1 MIRISLIYITGRAKS
16 GPKLVFNIEP
26 TSKKE
31 EALIKPPDL
40 TPIKLLY
47 SEEEIWIRLQIREFI
62 FRFGDI
68 YGFDNRLLSS
78 LQNVQG
84 DWRIKKFGA
93 YIVWQFLT
101 IMHNT
106 SNFEYLQEREEES
119 IPSLAKKILNDWI
132 VDKKLNNLYYDREG
146 KHSAMLDI
154 LISEGMTGQRWQAIA
169 ELLSKAEFK
178 DIPVPTTRDI
188 KQKERCNESNDE
200 ECDMM
205 DVDEDKEREEFA
217 NHIKK
222 YQKSKNRNLIS
233 SEDEI
238 KMINMLLEL
247 LLYDNQI
254 RQNLLAAGKNT
265 MTKELRDEA
274 LEFKKYQKDWTQEN
288 LVNVS
293 NRTSLSN
300 RIHLLQATKG
310 KEKELQKARSDLDT
324 LETLIRDENQN
335 LFRKKLELA
344 IHTQKAEKRLQNLGC
359 DMFGNE
365 YWMFNDIMDHLNNA
379 AGFRN
384 SEPYW
389 AYGIIIIG
397 RGYTNSDDKRWWS
410 IHGKENLKL
419 LSKWAAHES
428 KKVNE
433 HQEDMKRITNGINE
447 RIDYLVSLEN
457 VIYGEDFFQ

>member
-1 MIRISLIYITGRAKS
+1 MYK
-16 GPKLVFNIEP
+16 
-26 TSKKE
+26 
-31 EALIKPPDL
+31 
-40 TPIKLLY
+40 
-47 SEEEIWIRLQIREFI
+47 
-62 FRFGDI
+62 
-68 YGFDNRLLSS
+68 
-78 LQNVQG
+78 
-84 DWRIKKFGA
+84 
-93 YIVWQFLT
+93 
-101 IMHNT
+101 T
-106 SNFEYLQEREEES
+106 SNFEYLHEKEDES
-119 IPSLAKKILNDWI
+119 IPTLAKKILNDWI
-132 VDKKLNNLYYDREG
+132 IDKKLDNLYYDREG
-146 KHSAMLDI
+146 KHNAMLDV
-154 LISEGMTGQRWQAIA
+154 LISEGMTGQRWQAMG
-169 ELLSKAEFK
+169 ELLSAAEFK
-178 DIPVPTTRDI
+178 DIPVPTSRDI
-188 KQKERCNESNDE
+188 KRKGKSRESDDE
-200 ECDMM
+200 EDDMM
-205 DVDEDKEREEFA
+205 EVDEDEEREEFV
-217 NHIKK
+217 NNIKK

-265 MTKELRDEA
+265 MTKELRDEV
-274 LEFKKYQKDWTQEN
+274 LEFKKYQKDWAQEN
-288 LVNVS
+288 LINVS

-300 RIHLLQATKG
+300 RINLLQATKG
-310 KEKELQKARSDLDT
+310 KEKELQQARSDLDT
-324 LETLIRDENQN
+324 LETLIRDESQN

-344 IHTQKAEKRLQNLGC
+344 IHTQKAEKRLKHLGC

-397 RGYTNSDDKRWWS
+397 PGYIDSKDTKWWS

-419 LSKWAAHES
+419 LSTWATHES

-433 HQEDMKRITNGINE
+433 HQEDMKRVTNGINE

-457 VIYGEDFFQ
+457 VIYGEGFFQ